1 MLETVMSYPVKT
13 TSVLVSRNLGIQFM
27 SPQEESRML
36 KLRIL
41 VLIARHIY
49 YLPDLILLQVDLEF
63 IYEVV
68 QNFDDIL
75 SVFYRAPSTTS
86 RFL

>member
-1 MLETVMSYPVKT
+1 MSYPVKT

-36 KLRIL
+36 GWRIL

-68 QNFDDIL
+68 ENFDDIL
-75 SVFYRAPSTTS
+75 SVFYRATSSTS

>member
-1 MLETVMSYPVKT
+1 MSYPVKT

-36 KLRIL
+36 RLRIARIGDIVL
-41 VLIARHIY
+41 VSRHIY

-68 QNFDDIL
+68 ENFDDIL
-75 SVFYRAPSTTS
+75 SVFNRAPSTTS
-86 RFL
+86 RLL